1 MINSSTIGFYFLIF
15 QSQLNGFL
23 KCWIDGSDSYS
34 FYTQKE
40 ILDFASKTENPNL
53 IIPSLK
59 NAFSQTSFFIWNVN
73 ENKITRLRSNQQ
85 EESIRSFI
93 NDKKCTDSSFSRKDL
108 DIKSNSIIFDGQNVT
123 MKIK

>member
-1 MINSSTIGFYFLIF
+1 MTNSSIIGFYFLIF

-40 ILDFASKTENPNL
+40 ILDFAIKTENPNL
-53 IIPSLK
+53 IIPPLK
-59 NAFSQTSFFIWNVN
+59 NAFSQTSFFIWDVN

-93 NDKKCTDSSFSRKDL
+93 NDKKSIHNSFNRKDSG
-108 DIKSNSIIFDGQNVT
+108 IKNNPITFDGQNIT